1 MAILMS
7 LHELDLAERISDY
20 VLCAENG
27 TIGRAGTPEEVFEK
41 EYIANLYGIRH
52 GSYLTSLGFPE
63 LPRTDGTPKV
73 FVIGGMGSGIPV
85 YHALNRAGI
94 AFAAGVIHENDVE
107 YQTAKALA
115 AKVVSE
121 IPFEPVGE
129 QAYLQAEKFLDSC
142 EAVLCPLTVF
152 GTMNSRNRELWRS
165 AKELGKLQQI
175 NLDKSDSGDILIYK

>member
-1 MAILMS
+1 MS

-27 TIGRAGTPEEVFEK
+27 TIGRAGTPSEVFERD
-41 EYIANLYGIRH
+41 YIAKLYGIER

-63 LPRTDGTPKV
+63 LPKVDGTPKV

-94 AFAAGVIHENDVE
+94 PFAAGVIHENDME
-107 YQTAKALA
+107 YQTVEALA
-115 AKVVSE
+115 AEVIPE

-129 QAYLQAEKFLDSC
+129 RAFLRAKELLESC
-142 EAVLCPLTVF
+142 EAVLCPLKLF
-152 GTMNSRNRELWRS
+152 GTMNERNRELLRIGTG
-165 AKELGKLQQI
+165 LGKLRQI
-175 NLDKSDSGDILIYK
+175 NLDKSDSGDILNYK

>member
-1 MAILMS
+1 MKEIWQFSCRSTSWTLRS
-7 LHELDLAERISDY
+7 GSPDY
-20 VLCAENG
+20 VLCAEHG

-94 AFAAGVIHENDVE
+94 AFAGRGH
-107 YQTAKALA
+107 
-115 AKVVSE
+115 
-121 IPFEPVGE
+121 P
-129 QAYLQAEKFLDSC
+129 
-142 EAVLCPLTVF
+142 
-152 GTMNSRNRELWRS
+152 
-165 AKELGKLQQI
+165 
-175 NLDKSDSGDILIYK
+175 